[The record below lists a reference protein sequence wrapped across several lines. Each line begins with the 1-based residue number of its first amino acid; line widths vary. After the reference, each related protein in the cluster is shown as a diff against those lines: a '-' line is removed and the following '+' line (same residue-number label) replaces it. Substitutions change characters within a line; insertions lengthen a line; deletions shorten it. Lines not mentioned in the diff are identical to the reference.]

1 MKSKVNLHVHTMYS
15 DGSKTV
21 PEVVSALKAAGI
33 EYFAITDHDTLDGS
47 LEATEYAEKYKM
59 KHFNGIELSCRFT
72 NGEIG
77 FDDLC
82 GCHILGLGIK
92 TVEMKKRQEAHNE
105 INRVNMQKLY
115 KLLTDDEYDLSQIN
129 AIPARKDI
137 IKALVDKGYA
147 KDKIDCKKNIFSKPS
162 YRQYANYCM
171 DVQTAIQTIKECG
184 GISIWAHPFIA
195 SGPGRKEILVE
206 KQISELLDLLCNYG
220 LDGIEVYYRYK
231 IDAVIIK
238 DEEHL
243 AEKIR
248 FMENLADSKKLIKS
262 IGTDYH
268 AQEFFSFDVEG
279 IIPDETVIAYLENRL
294 ENKCVLL

>member
-1 MKSKVNLHVHTMYS
+1 MKSKVNLHMHTNYS
-15 DGSKTV
+15 DGTETVSK
-21 PEVVSALKAAGI
+21 VVSELKKAGI
-33 EYFAITDHDTLDGS
+33 EYFAVTDHDTVNGC
-47 LEATEYAEKYKM
+47 LEAAEYAEKYKM

-92 TVEMKKRQEAHNE
+92 VDEMKKRLKAHSE
-105 INRVNMQKLY
+105 IKHINIQRLY
-115 KLLTDDEYDLSQIN
+115 KLLTDDGYDLNQIN
-129 AIPARKDI
+129 TIPARKDI
-137 IKALVDKGYA
+137 IKVLVDKGYA

-206 KQISELLDLLCNYG
+206 KQISELLELLCNYG

-231 IDAVIIK
+231 IDTVIIK

-248 FMENLADSKKLIKS
+248 FMENLADSKKLIRS

-268 AQEFFSFDVEG
+268 GQENFSFDVEG
-279 IIPDETVIAYLENRL
+279 IIPDEAIIACLENRT
-294 ENKCVLL
+294 ENKNV